1 MWKRFV
7 GRSLQE
13 VPSEDQQALISQ
25 ISQYSLFEGVKY
37 EELGSLVPAL
47 RVKNFE
53 NEDIVCHCPD
63 ATHDALI
70 LLSGVVAMTKKMGAA
85 LHVIRL
91 ERTGSVFNIGPL
103 VGLMPEPT
111 GAKALEGVVII
122 AIDTKMVR
130 QMLDMQPT
138 MGYVLARNMCRLSLL
153 QADQMLEHF
162 LDYMPP
168 SN

>member
-13 VPSEDQQALISQ
+13 VSSEDQQTLIPY
-25 ISQYSLFEGVKY
+25 ISQYTLFEGVKD

-53 NEDIVCHCPD
+53 SEDIVCHCSD

-70 LLSGVVAMTKKMGAA
+70 LLRGVVAMTKKRGAA

-91 ERTGSVFNIGPL
+91 DKTGSVFNFGPL

-122 AIDTKMVR
+122 AVDTRMVR
-130 QMLDMQPT
+130 QMLDMQPS
-138 MGYVLARNMCRLSLL
+138 MGYVLARDLCRLSLL
-153 QADQMLEHF
+153 QADHMLEHF
-162 LDYMPP
+162 LDYIPP
-168 SN
+168 SS